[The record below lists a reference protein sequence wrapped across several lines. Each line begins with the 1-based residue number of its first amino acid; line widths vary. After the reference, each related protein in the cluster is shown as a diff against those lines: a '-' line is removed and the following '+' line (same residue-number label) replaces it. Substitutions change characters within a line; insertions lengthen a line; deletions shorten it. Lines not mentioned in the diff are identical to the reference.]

1 MVLNIPPK
9 TSNVLEIFPPWLP
22 KGGLACFQ
30 RVNDEAILVGGPKMP
45 LYVYSKCAGLDSC
58 WEGVLVDAHAANG
71 GYADLGV
78 QIGVIFILL
87 Q

>member
-1 MVLNIPPK
+1 MDITWPQTHVTRRIFRTGITMVLNIPPK

-58 WEGVLVDAHAANG
+58 
-71 GYADLGV
+71 
-78 QIGVIFILL
+78 
-87 Q
+87 